1 MQKNKNK
8 NYIKVTQHKSN
19 YIGKKREIKS
29 KMCNRIKSVKQIRC
43 AKTVYW
49 DLINSNMNKRDVL
62 EGCANGLYRVCT
74 HSSNTDDENM
84 NVLQLIMSLVS
95 VYETGFVL
103 RSLMAWGKKLLL
115 SLSVFAIMLLKRL
128 PDGSK
133 QKRWLPGWVES
144 LRILAALLLQR
155 LR

>member
-1 MQKNKNK
+1 MKCNQIRSAQWTVQNNKNK
-8 NYIKVTQHKSN
+8 NYIKVTQHKSI

-29 KMCNRIKSVKQIRC
+29 KMCNRIQSAKQIRC

-49 DLINSNMNKRDVL
+49 DLINSNMNRRDVQ

-103 RSLMAWGKKLLL
+103 RSLMA
-115 SLSVFAIMLLKRL
+115 
-128 PDGSK
+128 
-133 QKRWLPGWVES
+133 
-144 LRILAALLLQR
+144 
-155 LR
+155 

>member
-8 NYIKVTQHKSN
+8 NYIKVTQHKSI

-29 KMCNRIKSVKQIRC
+29 KMSNRVKSAKQIRC

-49 DLINSNMNKRDVL
+49 DLINSNMNNRDVQ
-62 EGCANGLYRVCT
+62 EGCANRLYRVST
-74 HSSNTDDENM
+74 HSSNTGDENM

-103 RSLMAWGKKLLL
+103 RSLMA
-115 SLSVFAIMLLKRL
+115 
-128 PDGSK
+128 
-133 QKRWLPGWVES
+133 
-144 LRILAALLLQR
+144 
-155 LR
+155 